1 MLNYKQLYGPSA
13 VKIQFLHKSNGPK
26 CPYVQTKL
34 NELFMNEM
42 HIDKTKPSTHKHI
55 SYMPI

>member
-26 CPYVQTKL
+26 CPYVQAEL
-34 NELFMNEM
+34 NEIFMNEM
-42 HIDKTKPSTHKHI
+42 HIDKTKPNKHI
-55 SYMPI
+55 LYMPT